1 MCYNSDNEAHFLME
15 QNMRISIRDM
25 RNQLGRL
32 DTLIAEEHELIVTRH
47 NKPVARILPIK
58 GEKSR
63 PDHKDLRDRLPYQE
77 TGSEALQR
85 QDREER

>member
-1 MCYNSDNEAHFLME
+1 
-15 QNMRISIRDM
+15 MRISIRNM

-32 DTLIAEEHELIVTRH
+32 DALIAEEHELIVTRH

-63 PDHKDLRDRLPYQE
+63 PSHKDLRDRLPFQE
-77 TGSEALQR
+77 TSSEVLQR
-85 QDREER
+85 QDRDER

>member
-1 MCYNSDNEAHFLME
+1 
-15 QNMRISIRDM
+15 M

-32 DTLIAEEHELIVTRH
+32 DALIAEEHELIVTRH

-63 PDHKDLRDRLPYQE
+63 PSHQDLRDRLPYQE
-77 TGSEALQR
+77 AGSEVLQR
-85 QDREER
+85 QDRDER

>member
-1 MCYNSDNEAHFLME
+1 
-15 QNMRISIRDM
+15 MRISIRDM

-32 DTLIAEEHELIVTRH
+32 DALIAEEHELIVTRH

-58 GEKSR
+58 GEKSKPSHR
-63 PDHKDLRDRLPYQE
+63 DLRDRLPFQE
-77 TGSEALQR
+77 TSSEVLQR